1 MQHKNK
7 FQRINQIIQVIGF
20 LSFLAILTIITLNFF
35 IKGHLQGHFEIGF
48 NIQSNQVYVV
58 TTLIIVTII
67 CTIL

>member
-67 CTIL
+67 CTI

>member
-35 IKGHLQGHFEIGF
+35 IKGHLQGSYNHL
-48 NIQSNQVYVV
+48 YY
-58 TTLIIVTII
+58 IISYSKHAF
-67 CTIL
+67 

>member
-35 IKGHLQGHFEIGF
+35 IKGHLQGHFEIG
-48 NIQSNQVYVV
+48 
-58 TTLIIVTII
+58 
-67 CTIL
+67 